1 MGFLNRIFGRRAA
14 DGDAIKQHA
23 NPATLKQDAQV
34 VDRIRHGLEHHQA
47 GDLQSAESAYR
58 EALDLAPDH
67 PDAHHLLGSLLGES
81 GRLDEALE
89 RLQQAA
95 RLDPSAAAARSDI
108 GNVYRAQ
115 GRLEEA
121 EAAYRGAI
129 AIDAESSNAHRNL
142 GDLLN
147 FQGHVDEAID
157 CFVKAASLAA
167 DDADMHFM
175 LADLLSARGRYR
187 EAGGS
192 YRAGLGIAPQVA
204 AAHNNLGASLRHMSR
219 DQEALACFEDALRID
234 PKLGDAHANLADL
247 LRSRGS
253 VDEAIEHYRTAA
265 GLQGDS
271 VHCRRS
277 LGQLLSAE
285 NRADEALQCYREVL
299 TLEPESARSHWELGN
314 VLMAGGRVDEAIE
327 RFRQAERLDPEDSN
341 VQVNLGYALNKS
353 KRFEEAK
360 QCFRRALTLAPDL
373 AEAHNNLGGVLQM
386 QGELRAA
393 MQAYEHALKL
403 APNQSYVRSNYL
415 TCLNYHREAAP
426 EEVFEQHRRFSELL
440 VSTLT
445 PSESAQ
451 AQRPDPKRRLRIG
464 YVSADFR
471 YHSVAFFIAPIL
483 AQHDREHFE
492 ITCYAHVANPD
503 ANTDRIK
510 ALSDNWRDIAS
521 LGDAEVAAWVRRDAI
536 DILVDLSGHTVG
548 NRLSVFAERPA
559 PVQVTYLG
567 YPNTTGLGSM
577 DYRLIDALTDPPGR
591 SDGLHSEK
599 LVRLDEVFLCYQP
612 LESSPDIRE
621 SRASDAGAG
630 ITFASFNELLKVTPA
645 TVGAWCDI
653 LARTPESNLI
663 IKGTTLE
670 DDGTRQLV
678 IDRFVEHGLDPGRL
692 QLVGRTPTMEEHLEL
707 YNKVDIALDTFPYN
721 GTTTTCEA
729 LWMGVPVVSQSGSVH
744 ASRVGLSMLS
754 SVGLDDLVADNV
766 QDYVATAVS
775 LAVDHERRLRLRKEL
790 RDRMR
795 SSALMDAQGH
805 TRRIE
810 SAYREMWRR
819 VCTAADGGQSVER
832 DAGATMSVAVK
843 GGIHVHVPAGIE
855 ELTPYVLLE
864 QEDWFEDEIH
874 FVRRMLKTGMRCL
887 DVGANYG
894 VFSLGCA
901 RQVGPEGRVWSFEPT
916 PRTADFLSTSIR
928 ENGFEHVKLMRVAL
942 SSVSG
947 TAKLVTHADSE
958 HNYLAEE
965 VTNGNRCEIVDVRSL
980 DDLASEQ
987 GLENID
993 FVKMDAEGA
1002 EIAILEG
1009 GAQFFERESP
1019 LVLFEF
1025 KYREGANWELVEAV
1039 QARGFEIYR
1048 LVPGLQVLV
1057 PFDRDDVDPYQL
1069 NLFAVKPS
1077 RAQSLETQGLAIR
1090 SLSPGAPGEG
1100 GVAIDFQAVL
1110 GQRPYA
1116 GKLVS
1121 GWRQRISDEADN
1133 LPQELVSGLT
1143 LYCRAWDE
1151 SLPMVDRFNA
1161 LRESHSQLS
1170 RPQASSTENA
1180 RLYSLAR
1187 VAWELGYRAKALD
1200 ALNAI
1205 CAKLESGAHT
1215 PDGAPF
1221 LAVSNRFDNIE
1232 PGDAFAQW
1240 CLASVLDQR
1249 ERLAAYSS
1257 YFRDERVLGSLEML
1271 GQLPFQCAEME
1282 RRRQLVRIRLGLQ
1295 AAPEPT
1301 PLLVQHSDDN
1311 LNPEFWGLKGD
1322 RSLKRGRRLDKGT
1335 V

>member
-1 MGFLNRIFGRRAA
+1 MGFLNRIFGRHAA
-14 DGDAIKQHA
+14 DGDASA
-23 NPATLKQDAQV
+23 ALKQV
-34 VDRIRHGLEHHQA
+34 SGVSDRIRHGLEHHQA
-47 GDLQSAESAYR
+47 GDLPSAESAYR

-67 PDAHHLLGSLLGES
+67 PDGHYLLGSLLGES

-89 RLQQAA
+89 HLEEAA
-95 RLDPSAAAARSDI
+95 RLDPSAATARSDI

-115 GRLEEA
+115 GRLEDA
-121 EAAYRGAI
+121 ESAYRGAI
-129 AIDAESSNAHRNL
+129 AIDAEFSNAHRNL
-142 GDLLN
+142 GDLLY
-147 FQGHVDEAID
+147 FEGRIDEAIVCLD
-157 CFVKAASLAA
+157 RAASLAA
-167 DDADMHFM
+167 DDADLHFM
-175 LADLLSARGRYR
+175 LADMLSARGRYQ
-187 EAGGS
+187 EAGRS
-192 YRAGLGIAPQVA
+192 YRAGLSISPRVA
-204 AAHNNLGASLRHMSR
+204 AAHNNLGASLRHLSR

-234 PKLGDAHANLADL
+234 PKLGDAHANLADM

-253 VDEAIEHYRTAA
+253 VDKAIEHYRAA
-265 GLQGDS
+265 AELQGDA
-271 VHCRRS
+271 VRCRRS
-277 LGQLLSAE
+277 LGQLLLDE
-285 NRADEALQCYREVL
+285 NRTDEALQCYREVL
-299 TLEPESARSHWELGN
+299 TLEPESARSQWEFGN
-314 VLMAGGRVDEAIE
+314 VLVAAGRVDEAIE
-327 RFRQAERLDPEDSN
+327 RLQQAARLDPEDSN
-341 VQVNLGYALNKS
+341 VQVNLGYALNES

-360 QCFRRALTLAPDL
+360 QCFRRALTLAPEL

-386 QGELRAA
+386 QGELRPA

-403 APNQSYVRSNYL
+403 APNQFYVRSNYL
-415 TCLNYHREAAP
+415 TCLNYHSEAVP
-426 EEVFEQHRRFSELL
+426 EEVFEQHRRWSELL
-440 VSTLT
+440 ASTMT
-445 PSESAQ
+445 PGGAAQ
-451 AQRPDPKRRLRIG
+451 AQRPDPDRRLRIG

-471 YHSVAFFIAPIL
+471 FHSVAFFIAPML
-483 AQHDREHFE
+483 EQHDREHFE
-492 ITCYAHVANPD
+492 ITCYAHVAKPD

-510 ALSDNWRDIAS
+510 ALSDNWRDISS

-577 DYRLIDALTDPPGR
+577 DYRLVDVLTDPPGR
-591 SDGLHSEK
+591 SDELHSEE

-612 LESSPDIRE
+612 LESSPDLRE

-645 TVGAWCDI
+645 TVSAWCDI
-653 LARTPESNLI
+653 LARTPGSNLI

-670 DDGTRQLV
+670 DDGTRRLV

-692 QLVGRTPTMEEHLEL
+692 QLVGRTPTLEEHLEL

-729 LWMGVPVVSQSGSVH
+729 LWMGVPVVSQSGGVH

-754 SVGLDDLVADNV
+754 SVGLDDLVADNG

-775 LAVDHERRLRLRKEL
+775 LAADHERRLRIREGL

-795 SSALMDAQGH
+795 GSALMDAQGH

-843 GGIHVHVPAGIE
+843 GGIHVHVPAGFE

-874 FVRRMLKTGMRCL
+874 FVRRMLKAGMRCL

-916 PRTADFLSTSIR
+916 ARTADFLSASIR
-928 ENGFEHVKLMRVAL
+928 ENGFENVSLMRVAL

-958 HNYLAEE
+958 HNYLTEE
-965 VTNGNRCEIVDVRSL
+965 VTNGIRCEIVDVRSL
-980 DDLASEQ
+980 DDLASEH

-1009 GAQFFERESP
+1009 GEQFFERESP
-1019 LVLFEF
+1019 VVLFEF

-1048 LVPGLQVLV
+1048 LVPGLQLLV
-1057 PFDRDDVDPYQL
+1057 PFDRDDVDAYQL

-1077 RAQSLETQGLAIR
+1077 RVQSLETQGLAIR
-1090 SLSPGAPGEG
+1090 SLSPGAPGES
-1100 GVAIDFQAVL
+1100 GVAIDLPAVL

-1121 GWRQRISDEADN
+1121 GWRQRISEDAGDVA
-1133 LPQELVSGLT
+1133 QELISGLA

-1151 SLPMVDRFNA
+1151 SLSMADRFNA
-1161 LRESHSQLS
+1161 LRESHTQLS
-1170 RPQASSTENA
+1170 RRQASSTENA

-1187 VAWELGYRAKALD
+1187 VAWELGHRERALD

-1205 CAKLESGAHT
+1205 CSKLDSGTHT

-1221 LAVSNRFDNIE
+1221 LAVSHRFDNIE

-1240 CLASVLDQR
+1240 CVASVLDQR

-1257 YFRDERVLGSLEML
+1257 YFQDEGVLGALEML

-1282 RRRQLVRIRLGLQ
+1282 RRRQLVRIRFGLQ

-1301 PLLVQHSDDN
+1301 PLLTQHSDDN
-1311 LNPEFWGLKGD
+1311 LNPEFWASAGI
-1322 RSLKRGRRLDKGT
+1322 
-1335 V
+1335 